1 MAVCRPYPV
10 RAAVRYLYRGTGVGQ
25 LAGAAAAM
33 NTTAPWRAGVA
44 TDTGLQRSN
53 NEDRVHVDEA
63 AGVFLVVDGVGGHA
77 AGERAAEIA
86 VKTIPE
92 KLAALGGGVE
102 ERIRGAITAA
112 NNEIFELAQGDED
125 CNGMACVLTLV
136 LAHDDRVTVGH
147 VGDSRLYLVW
157 NGVLRKLTTDHSPV
171 GS

>member
-1 MAVCRPYPV
+1 
-10 RAAVRYLYRGTGVGQ
+10 
-25 LAGAAAAM
+25 M

-44 TDTGLQRSN
+44 TDTGLQRAN

-92 KLAALGGGVE
+92 QLAASTGAPE
-102 ERIRGAITAA
+102 ERIRHALTVA
-112 NNEIFELAQGDED
+112 NNEIYDLAQSEPE
-125 CNGMACVLTLV
+125 CQGMACVLTLV
-136 LAHDDRVTVGH
+136 VAHEDRVTIGH

-157 NGVLRKLTTDHSPV
+157 NGVLRKLTADHSPV
-171 GS
+171 GELEDLGKLTEVEAMQH